1 MANKDSDD
9 ETEAPKQNKSALVMW
24 VEDQWEGWLK
34 STGSIFLFAI
44 AYVLYKFDLVS
55 EGVAGA
61 GFVLAVVLGSLGSV
75 VFPAWPL
82 VRVNWQKSLMIV
94 MSLVAIFATGY
105 PSLRAA
111 IPPKALAETKLT
123 TTQLSSTVHLPST
136 GPYELAIAG
145 SFKQQGGEAEISYD
159 IKATGTSGSDEVQ
172 GSMSRSQARVRTSRR
187 GGTSTMVIERTEN
200 QHRMPSV
207 RGPDVTFTVDGV
219 DDQLAEG
226 LILDVRPAGPNP
238 ILFIILGALSIL
250 AALFLDAKLV
260 DPKRKVKT
268 YLTVG
273 VAIPFVFSLRF
284 PDVATPH
291 SLVKPGVEAL
301 VIGLVIGGLGGW
313 VLGALAKIMLGPKV
327 KKAAR

>member
-9 ETEAPKQNKSALVMW
+9 ESEAPKKNRSALVMW
-24 VEDQWEGWLK
+24 IEDQWEGWLK
-34 STGSIFLFAI
+34 SVGSIFLFAI

-75 VFPAWPL
+75 VLPAWPL
-82 VRVNWQKSLMIV
+82 LRVNWHKSLMIV
-94 MSLVAIFATGY
+94 MSLVAAVVTGY
-105 PSLRAA
+105 PSLRASM
-111 IPPKALAETKLT
+111 PPKALAETRLT
-123 TTQLSSTVHLPST
+123 VAQPTATVHLSDP
-136 GPYELAIAG
+136 GPYELAVAG
-145 SFKQQGGEAEISYD
+145 SFKQQGGEAEVSYI
-159 IKATGTSGSDEVQ
+159 IKATGSSGSDEIQ
-172 GSMSRSQARVRTSRR
+172 GTMSRSQARVRTSRR
-187 GGTSTMVIERTEN
+187 GGTSTMIIERTEN
-200 QHRMPSV
+200 QHRMSSV
-207 RGPDVTFTVDGV
+207 RGPDVTFTADGV
-219 DDQLAEG
+219 DEQLGEG

-238 ILFIILGALSIL
+238 ILFIILGALCIL

-301 VIGLVIGGLGGW
+301 VIGLAVGGLGGW
-313 VLGALAKIMLGPKV
+313 VLGALAKVMFGPKA
-327 KKAAR
+327 KKTR